1 MTITYSEIKILATEI
16 ATQVK
21 ADIIAEL
28 SPTEHRKQLFTVKTE
43 IDAMLLDQV
52 RAWNTLSRL
61 LLQGESP
68 AVDPE
73 SNPQHRAP

>member
-1 MTITYSEIKILATEI
+1 MTITYSEIKILATEV
-16 ATQVK
+16 ATQEK

-28 SPTEHRKQLFTVKTE
+28 SPTGNRKHLFAVKTE
-43 IDAMLLDQV
+43 IGAMLLDQV
-52 RAWNTLSRL
+52 RAWNILSYL

-68 AVDPE
+68 VVAPE